1 MPPPAHADAAHAA
14 DASAAPSRRALA
26 AASIGAFAL
35 AGTTLRINPIFDP
48 DYHWHLATGALV
60 ARTRAVPSVDSFS
73 HTFTGAP
80 WRFVDWLAD
89 LLMYGLWRLG
99 GDALV
104 VVAFA
109 LTFGATLALT
119 LSLARHAARA
129 AGSVRSTT
137 PTREPWGALLVTG
150 ALLVPAVAFRV
161 SPRPQTLTF
170 VLLALELAVLERA
183 RTRRAYWLVA
193 PALVALWQNVH
204 SSALLGWVVLVAFAA
219 GTSLEAARG
228 RATAGARR
236 DAWLAA
242 LLGMPA
248 LLLAAHPIDRLRAG
262 FDHLGDARVGALFDE
277 WAPIH
282 RLHGFY
288 PGVAAAIA
296 MAAIVA
302 VSLATVAGR
311 RAQRADR
318 LAVGFALTLA
328 GLFTMRLLPLAAIAL
343 APSLAVAWD
352 TESRA
357 ARAPG
362 VLPRCLAMAAVIFAG
377 AWLTLARARPIGLG
391 LARDEFPVAA
401 ASFLKAH
408 EARGRLYNDFH
419 YGGYLIWTLGDGYP
433 VFVDG
438 RSMALYGV
446 EFVLRAAPA
455 GDAELSALLDRHDV
469 DVAIA
474 PTFQRTG
481 FFQHRPGWA
490 LVYFDDVAYVAVR
503 AREHEAL
510 AASFGYRHLDVT
522 RWQERIEAMRA
533 EPASIAPARAE
544 AQRAIAAAPEA
555 SLPWVLLASVEI
567 AAGDGAAADR
577 AIDEALRRR
586 PDAPR
591 AHRAKLIRCLETR
604 DRACACAEAATVLRA
619 TPANAFARDARARL
633 GCE

>member
-1 MPPPAHADAAHAA
+1 MQPPALAP
-14 DASAAPSRRALA
+14 AAPAAPAPSQRGLA
-26 AASIGAFAL
+26 AASIAAFAL
-35 AGTTLRINPIFDP
+35 AATALRINPIFDP

-60 ARTRAVPSVDSFS
+60 ARTHAVPTVDSFS
-73 HTFTGAP
+73 HTFAGAP

-109 LTFGATLALT
+109 LTFGVALASTLW
-119 LSLARHAARA
+119 LARRLAREA
-129 AGSVRSTT
+129 REGSAQGVA
-137 PTREPWGALLVTG
+137 PAREPWGALFVTG

-170 VLLALELAVLERA
+170 LLLALELAVLERA
-183 RTRRAYWLVA
+183 RTRRGYWVAA

-219 GTSLEAARG
+219 GTTLEVTRG
-228 RATAGARR
+228 RATPGARR

-262 FDHLGDARVGALFDE
+262 FDHLGDARVGELFDE

-302 VSLATVAGR
+302 ASLTTAAGR
-311 RAQRADR
+311 RAHRAER
-318 LAVGFALTLA
+318 LAVGLALTLA

-343 APSLAVAWD
+343 APSLALAWEA
-352 TESRA
+352 ESAA
-357 ARAPG
+357 ARR
-362 VLPRCLAMAAVIFAG
+362 LPRWLASAVVIAAG
-377 AWLTLARARPIGLG
+377 GWLTIARARPVGFG
-391 LARDEFPVAA
+391 LAPDEFPVGA
-401 ASFLKAH
+401 ASFVKSH

-419 YGGYLIWTLGDGYP
+419 YGGYLIWTLGAGYP

-438 RSMALYGV
+438 RSMALYGI
-446 EFVLRAAPA
+446 EFVMNSAPA
-455 GDAELSALLDRHDV
+455 SDAELGALLDRTDV

-503 AREHEAL
+503 ARDHAAL
-510 AASFGYRHLDVT
+510 AASFGYRYLDVT

-533 EPASIAPARAE
+533 EPATIAPARAE

-591 AHRAKLIRCLETR
+591 AHRAKLLRCLETH
-604 DRACACAEAATVLRA
+604 DRACACAAAAAVLRA

-633 GCE
+633 ACE